1 MIPTRAVL
9 RHRGRAPRFELG
21 TFPTPGVLPFAALLW
36 LGLFAVVVA
45 GTFAIDRWGEVDT
58 STWAQASQPIRWG
71 ILFLGVWVV
80 QTYLAAY
87 IAHGVTRR
95 SFAQRTAGFAV
106 ALAALVAGLSTLGF
120 VVEGW
125 IYDLRD
131 WRQEISDGHL
141 FTDADHLPTIFGTY
155 FLVFVLW
162 CAVGVLNAV
171 AFYRHEGGWGLVT
184 VPVSVVLVMAS
195 EASLDGSYP
204 GFVVEVAGFLEDV
217 ATPVGVALSVGC
229 LAVVGAL
236 TWGLLRDIPLRPK
249 GS

>member
-9 RHRGRAPRFELG
+9 RRHRFARWEVG

-36 LGLFAVVVA
+36 LGLFAFIMAV
-45 GTFAIDRWGEVDT
+45 TFAVDRWGEVDT

-71 ILFLGVWVV
+71 VLFLGVWVV

-95 SFAQRTAGFAV
+95 SFAQRTAVFSV

-125 IYDLRD
+125 IYDRRD
-131 WRQEISDGHL
+131 WDQRISDGHL

-155 FLVFVLW
+155 LLVFLLW
-162 CAVGVLNAV
+162 CSVGVLNAV
-171 AFYRHEGGWGLVT
+171 AFYRHDGGWGLVT
-184 VPVSVVLVMAS
+184 VPLSVLVVMVS

-204 GFVVEVAGFLEDV
+204 GFVVEVAGFLEDI
-217 ATPVGVALSVGC
+217 ATPVGVALSAAGLV
-229 LAVVGAL
+229 AVAGL
-236 TWGLLRDIPLRPK
+236 TWGLLRDIPVRPK
-249 GS
+249 AA